1 MTFAVLSF
9 LEISWKK
16 SHFESGSADVQEQ
29 VVCTGGKDSP
39 SEVKQCGEHCL
50 GLRYSGEANGVPL
63 ETTMG
68 HFKTGGC
75 VS

>member
-1 MTFAVLSF
+1 MGVLTFRSKLFAL
-9 LEISWKK
+9 
-16 SHFESGSADVQEQ
+16 
-29 VVCTGGKDSP
+29 TGGKDSP